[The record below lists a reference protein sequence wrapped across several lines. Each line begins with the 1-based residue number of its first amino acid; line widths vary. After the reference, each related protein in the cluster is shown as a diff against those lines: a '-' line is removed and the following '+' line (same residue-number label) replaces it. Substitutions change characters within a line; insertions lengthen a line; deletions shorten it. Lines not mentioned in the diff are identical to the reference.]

1 MSKNTRSPEN
11 SFSRLNYHHLGY
23 FWAVVRAGGVA
34 GAAQR
39 LHTSQATIS
48 EQIKALERSF
58 DKPLLIRRGNRLE
71 TTPLGQSIF
80 RYANEIFSIG
90 NDLMTFLDGEPGQVV
105 SPLHVGIADAV
116 PKLIAVRLL
125 EPVLSLVGNGRLMCV
140 EDRPERLLDRLASH
154 ELDMILTDHHVPPS
168 GDIRTYHHLLGDCGV
183 TWCASKALVSK
194 YSSNFPSSLHKAPVL
209 LPVEGTTLR
218 QSLDQWF
225 VQMKVV
231 PNIVGEFADSA
242 LLKAFGRHGHGI
254 FPVPTAVEDEV
265 FEQYH
270 CGAVG
275 RVEEIRERY
284 YAISVERRL
293 THPAMVAIAERARG
307 NPIV

>member
-1 MSKNTRSPEN
+1 M
-11 SFSRLNYHHLGY
+11 
-23 FWAVVRAGGVA
+23 VRAGGVA
-34 GAAQR
+34 VAAQR

-58 DKPLLIRRGNRLE
+58 DKPLFVRRGNRLE

-90 NDLMTFLDGEPGQVV
+90 NDLMTFLDGEQEQVI

-125 EPVLSLVGNGRLMCV
+125 EPVLSLAGKGRLMCV
-140 EDRPERLLDRLASH
+140 EDKPERLLERLTSH

-168 GDIRTYHHLLGDCGV
+168 GGIRVYHHLLGDCGV
-183 TWCASKALVSK
+183 TWCASKKLVGTYK
-194 YSSNFPSSLHKAPVL
+194 EHFPKSLHKAPLL
-209 LPVEGTTLR
+209 LPLEGTTLR

-225 VQMKVV
+225 LQMKVV
-231 PNIVGEFADSA
+231 PNLVGEFADSA
-242 LLKAFGRHGHGI
+242 LLKAFGYHGHGI
-254 FPVPTAVEDEV
+254 FPVPTAIEEEV
-265 FEQYH
+265 FEHYD
-270 CGAVG
+270 CAAIG

-284 YAISVERRL
+284 YAISIERRL